1 MFDPYARLAG
11 VYDELVVDPCFALWA
26 DFAEGAWADDPRPVR
41 TILDVCCGTGL
52 MTVELAR
59 RGFAMTGID
68 ASAAMLA
75 LAGVRLSPASTL
87 VEARLPDLP
96 DSPVLAGP
104 FDAMVSTFDGL
115 NYLDPADLR
124 LALTRLVPRLR
135 HGGWF
140 VFDVHAEPMLDYV
153 RDNPVILGE
162 HDGASYAV
170 TYVVDEA
177 SRTCRSIMR
186 LEDDADP
193 DASFTEEHRQFL
205 HSSDTI
211 RAVLVDAGLEV
222 VSVTDEYTQVPVG
235 PDTLRA
241 TWVARRPA

>member
-140 VFDVHAEPMLDYV
+140 VFDVHAEPMLDFV
-153 RDNPVILGE
+153 
-162 HDGASYAV
+162 HDVCHGVARGPAGRSCGW
-170 TYVVDEA
+170 
-177 SRTCRSIMR
+177 RTTPIPMRRSPRSI
-186 LEDDADP
+186 
-193 DASFTEEHRQFL
+193 ASSCTPPTRSGR
-205 HSSDTI
+205 SS
-211 RAVLVDAGLEV
+211 
-222 VSVTDEYTQVPVG
+222 SM
-235 PDTLRA
+235 
-241 TWVARRPA
+241 PAWRSSP